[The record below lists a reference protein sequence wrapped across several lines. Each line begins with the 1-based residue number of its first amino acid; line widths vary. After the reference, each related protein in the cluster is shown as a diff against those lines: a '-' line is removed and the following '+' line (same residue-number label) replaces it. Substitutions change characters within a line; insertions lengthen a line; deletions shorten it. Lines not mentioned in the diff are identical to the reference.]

1 MPFEVA
7 LLEWGDGRDGVR
19 LLGRSSAPDLVETV
33 RAHLVDRLSDDEPSE
48 SPRVHRLWPVPS
60 PTDGEGDGGAS

>member
-7 LLEWGDGRDGVR
+7 LLEWGDGREGVR

-48 SPRVHRLWPVPS
+48 SLKRRRLRLVPS
-60 PTDGEGDGGAS
+60 PKDDGGKGGPS